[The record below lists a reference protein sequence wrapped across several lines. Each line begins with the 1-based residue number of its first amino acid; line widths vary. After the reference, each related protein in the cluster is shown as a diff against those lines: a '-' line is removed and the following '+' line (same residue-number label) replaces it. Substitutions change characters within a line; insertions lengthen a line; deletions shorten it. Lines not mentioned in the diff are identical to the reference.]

1 MYVGIAGKATRLC
14 FCFDLDKVQSETWIR
29 FSHFCFP
36 FASTRPTCRNV
47 TTLLLAVTLLPSL
60 FSTIIYMNFFLLN
73 ILFVL
78 ISVVLWFI
86 SSIAKVFNESNAF
99 HWFQCFDQIP
109 HNFWK
114 IFIYVA
120 RLTLW
125 HCFVWHYKLLV
136 GLLLVWLTR
145 LAFSQPLG
153 LDPGQSH
160 GKSIQ
165 VLLNLTSVFS
175 SEAKCVTYDLLAI
188 LVLFCSS
195 GIFYIVK
202 IKVSHQELKTY

>member
-14 FCFDLDKVQSETWIR
+14 FCFDLDKVQSETRIR
-29 FSHFCFP
+29 FTHFCFP

-60 FSTIIYMNFFLLN
+60 FSTIIYMNFFFAKYTF
-73 ILFVL
+73 FV
-78 ISVVLWFI
+78 ISVVLRFI
-86 SSIAKVFNESNAF
+86 SSIAKVQMCCS
-99 HWFQCFDQIP
+99 FDI
-109 HNFWK
+109 
-114 IFIYVA
+114 V
-120 RLTLW
+120 TLW
-125 HCFVWHYKLLV
+125 HCFFWHYMLLV

-165 VLLNLTSVFS
+165 VLSNLTSVFFL
-175 SEAKCVTYDLLAI
+175 EAKCVTYDLLAI

-202 IKVSHQELKTY
+202 ITVSHQVLKTY